1 MSRLKAGDFDPRVL
15 KLFDGYVHGVIS
27 RRNFLDRAAAYTVGG
42 VTAAALLESLSPDFA
57 RGQRVAVDDTR
68 LSTAFVE
75 YPSPEGYGSMRAY
88 TAKPANADGPMSGIV
103 VIHENRGLNPH
114 IEDITRRLGL
124 AGYLAFAPDA
134 LTPLGGYPGDE
145 DSARRLFGDLDRAKT
160 AEDFVAAVEFLQNHA
175 ECNGNVGCTGFCFGG
190 GISNML
196 AVRVPSLLAAV
207 PFYGGQPAAED
218 VPNIQ
223 AALQLH
229 YGGLDERVNAGWPAY
244 ETALQAAGASYEAH
258 FYEGANHGFN
268 NDTTPRFDEAA
279 AALAWERT
287 LAFFAEHLG

>member
-1 MSRLKAGDFDPRVL
+1 MRRMKASDFDPRVL

-27 RRNFLDRAAAYTVGG
+27 RRNFLDRAAAYAVGG

-57 RGQRVAVDDTR
+57 RGQRVAEDDSG
-68 LSTAFVE
+68 LSTAYVE
-75 YPSPEGYGSMRAY
+75 YPSPAGYGTARAY
-88 TAKPANADGPMSGIV
+88 TAKPAYADGPLPGVV

-134 LTPLGGYPGDE
+134 LAPLGGYPGDE
-145 DSARRLFGDLDRAKT
+145 DRARGLFGDLDRTKT
-160 AEDFVAAVEFLQNHA
+160 AEDFVAAVEFLQNDGD
-175 ECNGNVGCTGFCFGG
+175 CNGNVGCTGFCFGG

-196 AVRVPSLLAAV
+196 AVRVPSLLAAI
-207 PFYGGQPAAED
+207 PYYGGQPAVED

-223 AALQLH
+223 AAVQLH
-229 YGGLDERVNAGWPAY
+229 YGGLDERINAGWPAY
-244 ETALQAAGASYEAH
+244 EEALQAAGVRYEAYL
-258 FYEGANHGFN
+258 YEGANHGFN
-268 NDTTPRFDEAA
+268 NDTTPRYDEAA

-287 LAFFAEHLG
+287 LAFFAEHLS